1 MSLFLIPS
9 IFFTAY
15 NSSEIFYKRV
25 NLGVNNAILFF
36 NEIDR
41 NTSIGQRITYSAN
54 SLEIIKDNL
63 LFGVGTGDFPIE
75 YNKIHLKKTPEIL
88 TTVNPHNMYILVA
101 VQSGLIG
108 VLFML
113 FMFYQQIKYSLKSSI
128 KVVKDL
134 GIILPLLFLVI
145 MFSDSYLLGHYT
157 TTLFIFFSSFFRV
170 HFLSGLFKEFI
181 NVLVL
186 VDSKIK
192 SGIFSLR

>member
-157 TTLFIFFSSFFRV
+157 TTLFIFFSSFLYKDFE
-170 HFLSGLFKEFI
+170 KT
-181 NVLVL
+181 
-186 VDSKIK
+186 
-192 SGIFSLR
+192 